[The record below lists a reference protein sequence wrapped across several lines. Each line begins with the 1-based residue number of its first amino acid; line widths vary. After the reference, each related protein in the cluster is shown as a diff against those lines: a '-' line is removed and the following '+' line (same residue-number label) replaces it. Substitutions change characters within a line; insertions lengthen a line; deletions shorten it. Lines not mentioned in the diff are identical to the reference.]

1 MKKYFP
7 PCHWLLLFGPLFLNM
22 CSSLYLGFV
31 TVFQFV
37 ISGVTFQRIFLLSRY
52 SYATSLK
59 LKVVLF
65 VVISRMFYSAQKFS
79 TEDLFLGRKSHFWLS
94 QLDHGCCKCLTMQQ
108 GMIWPQISIDESWDS
123 GLPWDVLPYLCICF
137 CKYYSLWKE
146 ILIFLSVLLAFCLKQ
161 NSVLFMIESFVWV
174 ILTDETKVCLVV

>member
-1 MKKYFP
+1 
-7 PCHWLLLFGPLFLNM
+7 M

-37 ISGVTFQRIFLLSRY
+37 ISGVTFQRIFFFLSRY
-52 SYATSLK
+52 SHDTSLI

-65 VVISRMFYSAQKFS
+65 VVISRMFYPAQKFS
-79 TEDLFLGRKSHFWLS
+79 TEDLFLGRKRHFWLS
-94 QLDHGCCKCLTMQQ
+94 QLDHGCCRRLTMQQ

-137 CKYYSLWKE
+137 WKCYSLWKE
-146 ILIFLSVLLAFCLKQ
+146 ILIFLTCVLLAFCLKQ